1 MIPFGITS
9 HGFHFVINMQSLCS
23 KTDMRILREQ
33 FPDLMFD
40 RALNADAVR
49 VKGCVKHVDLHNLKH
64 GLKVASVN
72 VKIQRLR
79 DSLEPAIEH
88 NSWVFADETDDL
100 PF

>member
-9 HGFHFVINMQSLCS
+9 HGFHSVINMQSLCS
-23 KTDMRILREQ
+23 KTDMRILTEQ

-49 VKGCVKHVDLHNLKH
+49 VKGCMKFIDVANLLHA
-64 GLKVASVN
+64 LKVASVN

-79 DSLEPAIEH
+79 DSLEPATTEH
-88 NSWVFADETDDL
+88 DSWVFADVDDL

>member
-9 HGFHFVINMQSLCS
+9 HGFHYVVNMQSLCS
-23 KTDMRILREQ
+23 GTDMRIIREQ

-40 RALNADAVR
+40 RALNVDAVR
-49 VKGCVKHVDLHNLKH
+49 VKGCIKHTELQNLKH
-64 GLKVASVN
+64 ALKIASVN

-79 DSLEPAIEH
+79 DSLEPETH
-88 NSWVFADETDDL
+88 ESSWVFADVDDL